1 MPCFNLNKS
10 NFNKDNVKQY
20 KVVSNILKNSNE
32 PPHGNHLVHCWNCVY
47 VLNWIMTV
55 VVPSVGKK
63 HISSLMCIQ
72 LILVYNCFI
81 KGWKTMMKKLFS
93 ILIYK

>member
-10 NFNKDNVKQY
+10 NINKDNIKQY
-20 KVVSNILKNSNE
+20 EVVFDILKNSNE
-32 PPHGNHLVHCWNCVY
+32 LPHEN
-47 VLNWIMTV
+47 VLNWVMTV
-55 VVPSVGKK
+55 VVPSAGKE
-63 HISSLMCIQ
+63 HISSFMCIQ

-81 KGWKTMMKKLFS
+81 KSWKTIMKKMFS